1 VNDYDGQIIQG
12 EGNGVDNNN
21 GLMTIQSGS
30 LTLNAL
36 KPATG
41 EIEMNTVIL
50 DINTTGAITADSA
63 TTITLTSTGETEIN
77 SAALDIN
84 CSSFITIDTPL
95 TTTLTSEG
103 ITLECPLTSVIGIS
117 IKTNEAANDI
127 EITTVGISSDITLLS
142 TAASVN
148 ITAGTTTTLTS
159 TGETEI
165 NCSTFDLNATADIA
179 LTAITTIGLNGT
191 AVDIDATAGIASITS
206 SGDTTILST
215 GGEVTVTSS
224 TGNIVITSI
233 EDNINLSSFAE
244 TQIDCGS
251 LDINSS
257 GTASIDATSNINITS
272 ATGGITI
279 DTSTILSSINIGNA
293 TSLVYINGA
302 VFMPNAINF
311 SMIGSF
317 FQQF

>member
-1 VNDYDGQIIQG
+1 VATSNFCRAAGSTQQIQLTRIPANNQVLINMVGDAASINDYDGQIIQ
-12 EGNGVDNNN
+12 EQGNGVDNNN

-30 LTLNAL
+30 ITLNAI

-77 SAALDIN
+77 
-84 CSSFITIDTPL
+84 
-95 TTTLTSEG
+95 
-103 ITLECPLTSVIGIS
+103 
-117 IKTNEAANDI
+117 
-127 EITTVGISSDITLLS
+127 
-142 TAASVN
+142 
-148 ITAGTTTTLTS
+148 
-159 TGETEI
+159 
-165 NCSTFDLNATADIA
+165 CSTFDLNATADIA

-191 AVDIDATAGIASITS
+191 AIDIEATAGIASITS

-233 EDNINLSSFAE
+233 GDNINLSSFAE